1 MHESSFEKMRAALR
15 VYAPQGPGPWR
26 VLDVGSGGDEGT
38 LTYRSLVSPPRFT
51 YVGLDIDA
59 GPNVDV
65 VVRDPYDWREVADES
80 VDLVLSGQ
88 MLEHSPY
95 FWISAAEIARVLVP
109 GGTAILIAPSTGY
122 PHRFPLD
129 CWRFYPDSWPA
140 LCSYVGLELVESYR
154 EQPSWRKVIPGTH
167 WRDAMM
173 VARKPVL
180 TDAGERARQGRRLC
194 AIVETRAAM
203 PAPAGPLNAL
213 GPAGRRYEA
222 AHSLSAYRVVWRPA
236 AVAALVQKGFRRL
249 QAQPG
254 PARLRRLVWD
264 HDGRTSRERGQARIG
279 WPEPPE
285 PPEPPESPEH
295 QAAGGA
301 PDPAPLAQHQPR

>member
-1 MHESSFEKMRAALR
+1 MRPRSPASSSPAA
-15 VYAPQGPGPWR
+15 P
-26 VLDVGSGGDEGT
+26 
-38 LTYRSLVSPPRFT
+38 
-51 YVGLDIDA
+51 
-59 GPNVDV
+59 
-65 VVRDPYDWREVADES
+65 
-80 VDLVLSGQ
+80 
-88 MLEHSPY
+88 
-95 FWISAAEIARVLVP
+95 
-109 GGTAILIAPSTGY
+109 AILIAPSTGY

-140 LCSYVGLELVESYR
+140 LCSYVGLELIESYR

>member
-26 VLDVGSGGDEGT
+26 VLDVGSGCDEGT
-38 LTYRSLVSPPRFT
+38 LTYRSLVPPPRFAYT
-51 YVGLDIDA
+51 GLDIDA
-59 GPNVDV
+59 GPNVDI

-80 VDLVLSGQ
+80 VDLVVSGQ

-140 LCSYVGLELVESYR
+140 LCSYVGLELIESYR

-222 AHSLSAYRVVWRPA
+222 AHSLSAHRVVWRPA

-285 PPEPPESPEH
+285 R